1 MASKAVAETRSA
13 VPAMVHRPAL
23 EIDGGD
29 IALPRLYIGQF
40 MSDAVKDGIVRAGS
54 IYAATGQDDPDPQ
67 VLATGDPKVGVS
79 RDDGVIVHILGMRKG
94 KSFSDGGELQLFD
107 FNDPS
112 APKEAWVTYNYTVC
126 LPEIDAEVPFKWL
139 LTKSGS
145 ATAKSINM
153 VLMKSGAPA
162 HEIAFKFWTAKREN
176 QKGEWFV
183 AQAARVDA
191 DAQNVEIA
199 ERLSAMVAGQ
209 TAEVGSTSEQPDI

>member
-1 MASKAVAETRSA
+1 MTGKAVAENKSA

-40 MSDAVKDGIVRAGS
+40 MSDAVKDGIVKAGS

-67 VLATGDPKVGVS
+67 VLAVGNPKTGVEREAGVL
-79 RDDGVIVHILGMRKG
+79 VHILGMRKG
-94 KSFSDGGELQLFD
+94 KSFSDGGELQLYD
-107 FNDPS
+107 FNDPT

-126 LPEIDAEVPFKWL
+126 LPEVDAEVPFKWL
-139 LTKSGS
+139 LTKSG
-145 ATAKSINM
+145 ATTAKSINM
-153 VLMKSGAPA
+153 VLMKSGIPA
-162 HEIAFKFWTAKREN
+162 HEIAFRFWTVKREN

-191 DAQNVEIA
+191 DEAHVATSEK
-199 ERLSAMVAGQ
+199 LSNMVAGH
-209 TAEVGSTSEQPDI
+209 TAEYNSTTTEPDI

>member
-1 MASKAVAETRSA
+1 MASKAVAETSSA

-40 MSDAVKDGIVRAGS
+40 MSDAVKDGIVKAGS

-67 VLATGDPKVGVS
+67 VLAAGDPKVGVS
-79 RDDGVIVHILGMRKG
+79 RENGITIHILGMRKG

-107 FNDPS
+107 FHDPA

-126 LPEIDAEVPFKWL
+126 IPEVDAEVPFKWL
-139 LTKSGS
+139 LTKSGA
-145 ATAKSINM
+145 ATAKSMNM

-162 HEIAFKFWTAKREN
+162 HEVAFKFWTAKREN

-191 DAQNVEIA
+191 DPANVETA
-199 ERLSAMVAGQ
+199 ERLSAMVAGH
-209 TAEVGSTSEQPDI
+209 TAEYNSTAAQPDI